1 MKENIVGQINLLTSF
16 RWQASSFGNQ
26 KQLSLSCKPL
36 EIRNG
41 NTVHN
46 GLKLSPVNSIKQNL
60 KPKGEKG
67 KEAF

>member
-16 RWQASSFGNQ
+16 RWQASFGNQ

-41 NTVHN
+41 NTAHN
-46 GLKLSPVNSIKQNL
+46 GLKLSPVNSIK
-60 KPKGEKG
+60 
-67 KEAF
+67 

>member
-1 MKENIVGQINLLTSF
+1 MKENVVGQINPLTSF

-46 GLKLSPVNSIKQNL
+46 GLKLSSVNSIK
-60 KPKGEKG
+60 
-67 KEAF
+67 